1 MGGKAMAR
9 TSAESSRGEVE
20 RVYAY
25 YGADDARKRAAVERL
40 AAELID
46 PDVRDFDL
54 ETLYG
59 PGLTAER
66 LILAS
71 GVAPLASKRRLL
83 VVTQANGID
92 RAEQE
97 IMTKRLDRVPESAC
111 VVFLTSAPEMK
122 EGKPKRGSELHPEL
136 MKAVRKVGKAIEFPH
151 MKDPAAALFV
161 RELLK
166 EAGKAIR
173 PSVAAAAVRRSGT
186 DSGVLATEAAKL
198 ASYVGERDTVTDED
212 VEEVTSQTAEGK
224 IFALMDAVG
233 TKDAAQALRHLRPL
247 LEGGGDVQ
255 REALRVLGMLARHL
269 RQLWQARVLL
279 DAGCKVTAPGKVP
292 EHVQAVLPRD
302 SILEA
307 EGWRLAKLDAQA
319 KNFTIGDLVRG
330 FERIAAADLA
340 IKGIQGDISDPA
352 TALEVLVIELSTRR
366 QGGRRGEA
374 TFPSR

>member
-1 MGGKAMAR
+1 
-9 TSAESSRGEVE
+9 VE

-233 TKDAAQALRHLRPL
+233 TKDAAQALRQLRPL

-255 REALRVLGMLARHL
+255 REALRVLGMLAWYLRH
-269 RQLWQARVLL
+269 LWQARVLL
-279 DAGCKVTAPGKVP
+279 DAGCKVIAPGKVP
-292 EHVQAVLPRD
+292 EHIEAILPRD
-302 SILEA
+302 SILQA
-307 EGWRLAKLDAQA
+307 EGWKLTKFVAQA

-340 IKGIQGDISDPA
+340 IKGIKGEIGDPA

-366 QGGRRGEA
+366 QDGRRGEA
-374 TFPSR
+374 TLPAR